1 MSYTSISVVVLVAM
15 IFAADAALPHRG
27 VSEPMETE
35 SQFQNVVVPANAYQL
50 PGVKTLELLR
60 STPLHDME
68 ACATKNMC
76 SASLTGLLADFSS
89 HRGAIELIDT
99 MVANFCLKSKHQ
111 HKMPFCRS
119 HDYHAVKPDV
129 HDHKDSEYKN
139 IDVIHCMLDMPQC
152 MPTVREH
159 LDALL
164 NDQETIRTLS
174 AILKYICRVKH
185 VRYTGELLACQAAQ
199 VGKFSNRNYP

>member
-1 MSYTSISVVVLVAM
+1 
-15 IFAADAALPHRG
+15 
-27 VSEPMETE
+27 
-35 SQFQNVVVPANAYQL
+35 
-50 PGVKTLELLR
+50 
-60 STPLHDME
+60 ME

-89 HRGAIELIDT
+89 HRVRSLDTFHLFALHCPFALHLPFALLVTWYHCLALSDDFVLGQGAIELIDT

-164 NDQETIRTLS
+164 SDQETIRTLS